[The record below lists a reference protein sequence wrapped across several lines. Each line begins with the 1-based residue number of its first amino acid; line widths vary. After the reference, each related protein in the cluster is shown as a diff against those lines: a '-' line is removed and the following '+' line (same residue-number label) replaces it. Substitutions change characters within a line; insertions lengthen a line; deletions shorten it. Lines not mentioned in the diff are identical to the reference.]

1 MRHLYVFCQCTASF
15 TNKYVVFECPSLC
28 LKWRNQDVFTTF
40 CTKISSVFWCNYV
53 VILMSSTSG
62 TQITYVLND
71 ALPAG
76 GCLSMGFMEN
86 TRMNEARAAADAAAP
101 VVPNVLND
109 VLPAGSGLS
118 MGVVTNAKINETRYA
133 ADFSSPVA
141 PNVLNYALP
150 VGGSLSMGVV
160 ENNQKNEARDD
171 TGSAAPAAVSAT
183 NAPVE
188 AI

>member
-1 MRHLYVFCQCTASF
+1 
-15 TNKYVVFECPSLC
+15 
-28 LKWRNQDVFTTF
+28 
-40 CTKISSVFWCNYV
+40 
-53 VILMSSTSG
+53 
-62 TQITYVLND
+62 
-71 ALPAG
+71 
-76 GCLSMGFMEN
+76 
-86 TRMNEARAAADAAAP
+86 
-101 VVPNVLND
+101 
-109 VLPAGSGLS
+109 